1 MAERYS
7 DFIWDYYGGRPSG
20 GRPVCP
26 GIVPAPA
33 FRMQASELAG
43 RGLEGGRGLGYGTG
57 RSGRRE
63 MLWAMEMGNDNRET
77 GRDMEYF
84 QAMYPE
90 KMKRLQMRVNDLCD
104 TVDYE
109 GSILYDEYP
118 DRVGLGKL
126 CDEVCRQEIRED
138 ADEKE
143 AEWTR
148 AAAEVLLYHEIC
160 RRRVRRRGLKR
171 KYW

>member
-1 MAERYS
+1 MAEQYS

-20 GRPVCP
+20 VRRTGFGFLP
-26 GIVPAPA
+26 GS
-33 FRMQASELAG
+33 RMQGAG
-43 RGLEGGRGLGYGTG
+43 LRAQT
-57 RSGRRE
+57 
-63 MLWAMEMGNDNRET
+63 LWAMEMGDDNRDT

-90 KMKRLQMRVNDLCD
+90 KMKKIQMRVNDLCD
-104 TVDYE
+104 TMDYE
-109 GSILYDEYP
+109 GSILYDEFP
-118 DRVGLGKL
+118 DRIGLGKL
-126 CDEVCRQEIRED
+126 GDEIYRQEISED

-143 AEWTR
+143 AEWLR
-148 AAAEVLLYHEIC
+148 AAVEVLLYHEIC

>member
-7 DFIWDYYGGRPSG
+7 DFIWDYYGGRPAKYTY
-20 GRPVCP
+20 P
-26 GIVPAPA
+26 GIMPGPA
-33 FRMQASELAG
+33 FRMQDLTGKTYERERALRS
-43 RGLEGGRGLGYGTG
+43 GLG
-57 RSGRRE
+57 GRRE

-90 KMKRLQMRVNDLCD
+90 KMKKLQIKAGELCD
-104 TVDYE
+104 TIDYE

-118 DRVGLGKL
+118 DKVGLGRL
-126 CDEVCRQEIRED
+126 CDELCRQEISED
-138 ADEKE
+138 TDEKE
-143 AEWTR
+143 AEWIR
-148 AAAEVLLYHEIC
+148 SAAEVLLYHEIC

>member
-7 DFIWDYYGGRPSG
+7 DFIWDYYGGRPA
-20 GRPVCP
+20 GRRTYP
-26 GIVPAPA
+26 GIMPGPV
-33 FRMQASELAG
+33 FGMQASELSG
-43 RGLEGGRGLGYGTG
+43 KGYESGNGFRRGMSRG
-57 RSGRRE
+57 SRRE
-63 MLWAMEMGNDNRET
+63 MLWAMELKDDNQET

-90 KMKRLQMRVNDLCD
+90 KMKKLQMRAGELCD
-104 TVDYE
+104 TIDYE
-109 GSILYDEYP
+109 GSVLYDEYP
-118 DRVGLGKL
+118 DRIGLRKL
-126 CDEVCRQEIRED
+126 CEEICREEISENM
-138 ADEKE
+138 DEKE
-143 AEWTR
+143 AEWIR